1 MAKHALIFTSS
12 DLGLDTPAWADV
24 LIQVNFAVW
33 SHYVH
38 SDEDLDKVSQEAGIL
53 LLDLFDVKSE
63 DVPSLVARA
72 DALRKQFGFADARV
86 PMVAIADASISL
98 TEEQMKPFADV
109 LKPPLT
115 QDLIANR
122 LTSLMR
128 LATMRREAERRSLT
142 FKRFGVGLPVVP
154 PPKDLDKQSL
164 LYLGAGAAFL
174 PVQLALPE
182 TVETVAALTPSM
194 ALHYLEMKPFDALV
208 VELCDYNEHLVEFI
222 SELRRNPNY
231 FSFPIILVCHKRAVQ
246 DGLAGLAAGATDI
259 VSFPFSERF
268 FENRIDILVRE
279 ERYRRQLRKIFSE
292 ARLLMPTDEVTRLY
306 SEEFLKS
313 HLDVL
318 REEDAGASVTFVG
331 FDITFDL
338 VHEKRG
344 GESLPPALLAK
355 VSRLIA
361 SLMRAE
367 DMLARLDNGSVV
379 AFFPDTDLFEARMAL
394 QRIRSIVQLSP
405 FVEHSST
412 RAVYVTLDFS
422 LHYCDTRTPD
432 FDVEKI
438 LKDLFEN
445 PVVRF

>member
-63 DVPSLVARA
+63 DVPDLVARA

-422 LHYCDTRTPD
+422 LHYCDTRSPD
-432 FDVEKI
+432 FDVDKI

>member
-86 PMVAIADASISL
+86 PMVAIADTSISL

-422 LHYCDTRTPD
+422 LHYCDTRSPD
-432 FDVEKI
+432 FDVDKI

>member
-53 LLDLFDVKSE
+53 LLDLFDVNSE
-63 DVPSLVARA
+63 DVPALVARA

-174 PVQLALPE
+174 PVQMALPE

-208 VELCDYNEHLVEFI
+208 VELSDYNEHLVEFI

-367 DMLARLDNGSVV
+367 DMLARLDNGAVV

-422 LHYCDTRTPD
+422 LHYCDTRSPD
-432 FDVEKI
+432 FDVDKI

>member
-12 DLGLDTPAWADV
+12 DLGLDTPAWAEV

-33 SHYVH
+33 SHYLY
-38 SDEDLDKVSQEAGIL
+38 SEDALDEVSSQAGIL
-53 LLDLFDVKSE
+53 LVDLFDVKGE
-63 DVPSLVARA
+63 DVAELVAQA
-72 DALRKQFGFADARV
+72 DKLRRQFGFADARV
-86 PMVAIADASISL
+86 PMVAIADSSIKLS
-98 TEEQMKPFADV
+98 EEQMKPFADV

-142 FKRFGVGLPVVP
+142 FKRFGVGLPIVP
-154 PPKDLDKQSL
+154 PPRNLDEQSL
-164 LYLGAGAAFL
+164 LYIGAGAAFL
-174 PVQLALPE
+174 PVQLALPD
-182 TVETVAALTPSM
+182 TVETIAALTPAM
-194 ALHYLEMKPFDALV
+194 AMHYLDIKPFDALV
-208 VELCDYNEHLVEFI
+208 VELSDYNEHLIEFI
-222 SELRRNPNY
+222 SDLRRNPNY
-231 FSFPIILVCHKRAVQ
+231 FSFPIILVCHKKAVQ
-246 DGLAGLAAGATDI
+246 DGLAGLAAGANDI

-268 FENRIDILVRE
+268 FENRFDILVRE
-279 ERYRRQLRKIFSE
+279 ERYRQQLRKIFSE
-292 ARLLMPTDEVTRLY
+292 ARLLMPTDAVTRLY

-313 HLDVL
+313 HLEVL
-318 REEDAGASVTFVG
+318 QQEDAGASVTFVG
-331 FDITFDL
+331 FDISFDA

-344 GESLPPALLAK
+344 GNRLPPALLAK
-355 VSRLIA
+355 VGRLIL

-367 DMLARLDNGSVV
+367 DLLARLDNGYMV

-405 FVEHSST
+405 FVEQHSS
-412 RAVYVTLDFS
+412 RAVHVTLDFS
-422 LHYCDTRTPD
+422 LHYCDTRSPD
-432 FDVEKI
+432 FNVEQI